1 MLEWLYQAQLW
12 SALLAGV
19 FCLVLAIAARPPS
32 GYSVL
37 ALAVVEAGLL
47 IQLIV
52 GIVLVAQGQSAA
64 RDTLEYFGYLIV
76 ALLVPAG
83 AVLWALLERSRWSTF
98 VLAGGAFT
106 VAVMLVRMSQL
117 WFG

>member
-1 MLEWLYQAQLW
+1 MLDWFYQVQLW
-12 SALLAGV
+12 SAVAAGL
-19 FCLVLAIAARPPS
+19 FCLILAIIARPPS

-47 IQLIV
+47 FQLVI

-98 VLAGGAFT
+98 VLAGGALT